1 MFRMT
6 ETDSSGVE
14 LGRTSG
20 GFQHSKVRAGC
31 TVAIWGLCRIR
42 LIVAIRAKMVGAAR
56 IVGVDIKGPEKIIS
70 KCINKS
76 IIHAK
81 HRGVTGSINF
91 KDHMGLHRII

>member
-1 MFRMT
+1 MWNW
-6 ETDSSGVE
+6 D
-14 LGRTSG
+14 GRLAAFNTVKCG
-20 GFQHSKVRAGC
+20 LDVR
-31 TVAIWGLCRIR
+31 TFAIWGLCRIR